1 MGKSTSLKVV
11 STTANKAGGSTPKSV
26 SVAKKSDKKSL
37 ENASA
42 VDLRQPKDRDPSV
55 NNDSEIQELIASLPP
70 LIDFGLSTHELI
82 AIGYDYNSTK
92 ISFGNSIFNQ
102 WMEDH
107 NDRWTQALPRFD
119 SPFKDLYANY
129 SVEVRVNMLFAQYA
143 NDWRRVLKFLI
154 SLFDDD
160 ALGKVEKNT
169 EYTWGVR
176 AIALQVAQQIPF
188 SFFDFGLV
196 NDSKVPQED
205 LYFLRDDRSNPALR
219 NETPLVQFWLMCA
232 SIFDHPWT
240 MLFDEFLEEFP
251 IPCIQEIKLKVI
263 EGFPNDETSK
273 VDIHKGVKK
282 IFDPDYEDS
291 EEEDDPMG
299 DEDTGLVNKFGQPDG
314 WDSDETVDDNPNNR
328 RHDMDIDGEFDSGDN
343 RIHDDDDDKDE
354 VGEEDEDTD
363 ESTKDSVILVE
374 NSYKTTDTEN
384 EEDTNYIGLNTDEV
398 VSELTGVTGEDKD
411 PELASPPRKK
421 GRSHRVLVV
430 APSTEMDVDGSS
442 LSETGAKRTH
452 SPCASQSTTPTAQ
465 KTDTTSTKQS
475 SKAKRRLQRS
485 LTLEERLDGLRQV
498 NLDGMI
504 GQAILVELGMAYSYQ
519 GQQGGNTTHASIILN
534 HILDTLADVLKN
546 AEETIRF
553 LPLSDSA
560 YKKSK
565 QWIRTE
571 ADLRRLIPDYRS
583 LSKYLD
589 MSFGNMSYASTSN
602 KPGEKKLRT
611 RMRVGFE
618 VEVAA
623 GTIRQY
629 LHGELRPQGYGAG
642 CYESVLQF
650 GDIKKIGAL
659 CFYPQELTSGLWR
672 KN

>member
-26 SVAKKSDKKSL
+26 SVAKKSGKKRL

-42 VDLRQPKDRDPSV
+42 VDLRQPKDRDPTV
-55 NNDSEIQELIASLPP
+55 NNDSEIRELIASLPP

-92 ISFGNSIFNQ
+92 ISFGNSIYNQ
-102 WMEDH
+102 WMEEH

-160 ALGKVEKNT
+160 ALGNVEKTT

-188 SFFDFGLV
+188 SFFDVGLV

-205 LYFLRDDRSNPALR
+205 LYFLRDDRTNPALR

-240 MLFDEFLEEFP
+240 MLFDEFLEESP
-251 IPCIQEIKLKVI
+251 ISCIQEIKLKVI
-263 EGFPNDETSK
+263 EGFPNDETNM

-299 DEDTGLVNKFGQPDG
+299 DEDTGLVNQFGQPDG
-314 WDSDETVDDNPNNR
+314 WDSDETVDDSNDR
-328 RHDMDIDGEFDSGDN
+328 RNDMEIDGELASGDDCTHYDN
-343 RIHDDDDDKDE
+343 KDDK
-354 VGEEDEDTD
+354 GEAEEDDEDTD

-374 NSYKTTDTEN
+374 RTYDPTDTAN
-384 EEDTNYIGLNTDEV
+384 DEDNNNMGLNTDEA

-421 GRSHRVLVV
+421 GRSHRVSVHTFV
-430 APSTEMDVDGSS
+430 RQYPNAPAGGLKPV
-442 LSETGAKRTH
+442 RTK
-452 SPCASQSTTPTAQ
+452 PMLILTT
-465 KTDTTSTKQS
+465 
-475 SKAKRRLQRS
+475 RS
-485 LTLEERLDGLRQV
+485 LR
-498 NLDGMI
+498 
-504 GQAILVELGMAYSYQ
+504 
-519 GQQGGNTTHASIILN
+519 
-534 HILDTLADVLKN
+534 
-546 AEETIRF
+546 
-553 LPLSDSA
+553 
-560 YKKSK
+560 
-565 QWIRTE
+565 
-571 ADLRRLIPDYRS
+571 
-583 LSKYLD
+583 
-589 MSFGNMSYASTSN
+589 
-602 KPGEKKLRT
+602 
-611 RMRVGFE
+611 
-618 VEVAA
+618 
-623 GTIRQY
+623 
-629 LHGELRPQGYGAG
+629 
-642 CYESVLQF
+642 
-650 GDIKKIGAL
+650 
-659 CFYPQELTSGLWR
+659 
-672 KN
+672 